1 MIFSPSPYCT
11 HMEGKVTHTYSKVIF
26 LYPYGLATFDILWTV
41 LPVSQVIISPGN
53 IWGSFSYQMPRSGI
67 SKYFF
72 KILDCWKITIVLKD
86 RYQEQNQLAAYW
98 MHTASCTLA
107 CFEYSS
113 NCTGEDLFIR
123 GSLMHFR
130 GSTMVSRQ
138 SPEKKIRKENK
149 MQSTSW
155 PW

>member
-113 NCTGEDLFIR
+113 NCIRWGFIYQREPHAFQGQYHGEQ
-123 GSLMHFR
+123 
-130 GSTMVSRQ
+130 TE
-138 SPEKKIRKENK
+138 PWKKDKKGE
-149 MQSTSW
+149 
-155 PW
+155 